1 MIVVIKSDLSIHV
14 EFDAVKADK
23 VDDEQ
28 VSLCLIIWFQ
38 DFKVLKMKKMI
49 KRNRV
54 DPGDSME
61 YLWIEDKK

>member
-14 EFDAVKADK
+14 KFDVVKAGK

-38 DFKVLKMKKMI
+38 GFKVLKMKKMI